1 MPEQTRYCEA
11 HEVHWIAWE
20 GMSLTQIC
28 PWCQR
33 DKLMDELELIKEVF
47 EAAVASKESK
57 GGQQVPYFGD
67 FASVNP
73 STLGQM
79 KYWVE
84 RWKKILPK
92 EYEP

>member
-11 HEVHWIAWE
+11 HEVHWIAWD
-20 GMSLTQIC
+20 GMPLNQIC

-33 DKLMDELELIKEVF
+33 DKLFDELELIKEVF
-47 EAAVASKESK
+47 EAAAASRESK

-67 FASVNP
+67 FASVSP

-79 KYWVE
+79 RYWVD
-84 RWKKILPK
+84 RWKKILPE